1 MPTKPFLLCRLCL
14 LFLLVFLMH
23 GTSTLTAVT
32 QDDIDFRKETYVN
45 KKGNRLLYR
54 LYVPTVYDKDR
65 KYPLLLWL
73 HSGDG
78 RGSDNVKQLTKEN
91 QLATHFWISK
101 DVQASFPVFLFVPQC
116 PLGENWSEPE
126 FNQPGKALELT
137 VEALG
142 KIRTQYSIDPD
153 RVYIGG
159 QSMGGLGVW
168 TLLQKYPGEWAAALV
183 MSAYDNF
190 SDVDAIVRVP
200 VWVFQGDADDSVPT
214 TMVRDMMHQLKKA
227 NANLR
232 YTEYHKGNHEVWK
245 RAYADPDLVPWL
257 SAQHRGGGLKSQV
270 GSGTSPPTR

>member
-1 MPTKPFLLCRLCL
+1 MPPKPCLLCVSFLL
-14 LFLLVFLMH
+14 LFLIQ
-23 GTSTLTAVT
+23 GKPTPTAVT

-45 KKGNRLLYR
+45 KKGDRLLYR
-54 LYVPTVYDKDR
+54 LYVPTGYDKDR

-101 DVQASFPVFLFVPQC
+101 DIQASLPVFLLVPQC
-116 PLGENWSEPE
+116 PVGENWSEPE

-153 RVYIGG
+153 RIYLGG
-159 QSMGGLGVW
+159 QAMGGLGVW

-190 SDVDAIVRVP
+190 SDVDAIVPVP
-200 VWVFQGDADDSVPT
+200 VWVFQGDADDSVPI
-214 TMVRDMMHQLKKA
+214 TMVRDMMRQLKKA
-227 NANLR
+227 HVNLR
-232 YTEYHKGNHEVWK
+232 YTEYHKGDHEVWK
-245 RAYADPDLVPWL
+245 RAYTDPDLVPWL
-257 SAQHRGGGLKSQV
+257 SAQRRRAGPNGQV
-270 GSGTSPPTR
+270 GSGASPPTK